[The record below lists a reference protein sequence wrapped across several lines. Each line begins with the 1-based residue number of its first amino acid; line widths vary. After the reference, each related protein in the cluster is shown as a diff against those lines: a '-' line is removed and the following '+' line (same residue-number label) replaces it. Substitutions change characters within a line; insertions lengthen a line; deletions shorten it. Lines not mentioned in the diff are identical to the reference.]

1 MNISEMFYSVQGE
14 GKRIGVPSYFI
25 RLTGCNL
32 HCGFDLK
39 DLNKITQDNLEEYKK
54 GSWICD
60 SVGVWKKGKKYATN
74 DIVSFLLEET
84 RKYNYSNLV
93 ITGGEP
99 LLQINELKDFLTSFI
114 PNYKGTIE
122 VETNGTLDPSL
133 IFPFVDNF
141 NVSPKLYLLPDE
153 NWINK
158 KWYDF
163 LSFFNDKIVW
173 KFVVSSRRDVEIIDE
188 WRLKYNIDRS
198 SIYIMSA
205 SENREQLLKNSL
217 SIIELAKKFGFNF
230 TTRLQIIIW
239 DKLTGV

>member
-1 MNISEMFYSVQGE
+1 MNVSEMFYSIQGE

-39 DLNKITQDNLEEYKK
+39 DLNKIDQNNLEEYKK

-60 SVGVWKKGKKYATN
+60 SVGVWKEGKKYTTN
-74 DIVSFLLEET
+74 DIVSFLLEEA
-84 RKYNYSNLV
+84 RKYNYSNIV

-99 LLQINELKDFLTSFI
+99 LLQINELKDFLINFKQ
-114 PNYKGTIE
+114 NYKGTVE

-133 IFPFVDNF
+133 IFHLVDNF

-163 LSFFNDKIVW
+163 SSFFVGKVIW
-173 KFVVSSRRDVEIIDE
+173 KFVVSSREDVETIE
-188 WRLKYNIDRS
+188 KWSLKYNIDHT
-198 SIYIMSA
+198 SIYIMPA

-217 SIIELAKKFGFNF
+217 SIVELAKEFGFNF

-239 DKLTGV
+239 DELTGV

>member
-1 MNISEMFYSVQGE
+1 MNISEMFYSIQGE

-39 DLNKITQDNLEEYKK
+39 DLSKIAQNNLEEYKK

-60 SVGVWKKGKKYATN
+60 SVGVWKEGKKYSTN
-74 DIVSFLLEET
+74 DIVSFLLEEAK
-84 RKYNYSNLV
+84 KYNYSNLV

-99 LLQINELKDFLTSFI
+99 LLQINELKNFLITFTS
-114 PNYKGTIE
+114 NYKGTIE
-122 VETNGTLDPSL
+122 VETNGTLDPSQ
-133 IFPFVDNF
+133 IFPFIDNF
-141 NVSPKLYLLPDE
+141 NISPKLYLHDNE

-158 KWYDF
+158 KWYGL
-163 LSFFNDKIVW
+163 LSTNKVVW
-173 KFVVSSRRDVEIIDE
+173 KFVVFSRSDVEIIE
-188 WRLKYNIDRS
+188 KWKLKYNIDRS
-198 SIYIMSA
+198 SIYIMPA

-217 SIIELAKKFGFNF
+217 SIIELAKEFGFNF
-230 TTRLQIIIW
+230 TTRLQIIVW

>member
-1 MNISEMFYSVQGE
+1 MNISEMFYSIQGE

-39 DLNKITQDNLEEYKK
+39 DLSKITQNNLEEYKK

-60 SVGVWKKGKKYATN
+60 SVGVWKEGKKYLTN
-74 DIVSFLLEET
+74 DIVSFLLEEG
-84 RKYNYSNLV
+84 RRYNYSNIV

-99 LLQINELKDFLTSFI
+99 LLQINELRNFLINFV

-133 IFPFVDNF
+133 IFSLVDNF

-153 NWINK
+153 SWINK
-158 KWYDF
+158 KWYD
-163 LSFFNDKIVW
+163 LLLLKKEKVVW
-173 KFVVSSRRDVEIIDE
+173 KFVVSSRSNVETIDE
-188 WRLKYNIDRS
+188 WRLKYNINRT
-198 SIYIMSA
+198 SIYIMPA

-217 SIIELAKKFGFNF
+217 SIVELIKEFGFNF
-230 TTRLQIIIW
+230 TTRLQIIVW